1 MQRRH
6 SNNPIILDVSHHQGI
21 INWKEIKNTSVKG
34 VYIKLTEGGT
44 FVDPRSYENYIGAKK
59 CGLESRVLSLCSL
72 YK

>member
-34 VYIKLTEGGT
+34 VYIKLNIHGT
-44 FVDPRSYENYIGAKK
+44 FVDTTSYENYIG
-59 CGLESRVLSLCSL
+59 G
-72 YK
+72 

>member
-1 MQRRH
+1 MQKRH

-44 FVDPRSYENYIGAKK
+44 FV
-59 CGLESRVLSLCSL
+59 
-72 YK
+72 